1 MPDFSHLSKYDI
13 GGEPVPYPLFQLDG
27 EPVLFLRPAGEK
39 NKPYHNA
46 LLKRNAKL
54 AARFRARTKITREM
68 LKENR
73 EHDRAL
79 YGKFVISGWEGIQTK
94 DGEEA
99 AFSPEVCKQFLA
111 ALPDWIFDD
120 LRLFAV
126 DPSNFLRD
134 DEPDDEEVETLAG
147 N

>member
-1 MPDFSHLSKYDI
+1 MSFNYLKKHDIGSEPVEYPLYQI
-13 GGEPVPYPLFQLDG
+13 GGEPVLLI
-27 EPVLFLRPAGEK
+27 RPAGEK

-54 AARFRARTKITREM
+54 AARFRAGTKITREM

-79 YGKFVISGWEGIQTK
+79 YGKHIIAGWDNIVDDTGVEVSY
-94 DGEEA
+94 
-99 AFSPEVCKQFLA
+99 SPEVCSQFLRS
-111 ALPDWIFDD
+111 LPDWIFDD
-120 LRLFAV
+120 IRVFAAN
-126 DPSNFLRD
+126 PANFLAE
-134 DEPDDEEVETLAG
+134 DEPDTAEVEETAG